1 MGGLPP
7 RPRENPHPLKGVL
20 ASFGFALEGLRY
32 AWREQR
38 NLRVQGLFALLALGL
53 AFWLRVDPVPI
64 LLASGLVLSLEL
76 VNTALEALTDLA
88 APTYH
93 PLAKRAKDTAAASV
107 LLASLFALLVGLFH
121 LLPPLLG
128 RLGLS

>member
-7 RPRENPHPLKGVL
+7 RPRENPHPLKGIL

-38 NLRVQGLFALLALGL
+38 NLRVQGLLALLALGL
-53 AFWLRVDPVPI
+53 TFWLRVDPVPI

-121 LLPPLLG
+121 LLPPLLR

>member
-7 RPRENPHPLKGVL
+7 RPRENPHPLRGVW
-20 ASFGFALEGLRY
+20 ASFRLAWEGLLY
-32 AWREQR
+32 AWQEER
-38 NLRVQGLFALLALGL
+38 NLRVQSLLALLALGL
-53 AFWLRVDPVPI
+53 TLWLGVDPVPI

-76 VNTALEALTDLA
+76 MNTALEALTDLV

-107 LLASLFALLVGLFH
+107 LMASLFALLVGAFH
-121 LLPPLLG
+121 LLPPLFR